1 MPVDEHDKIM
11 SITSHLPHLIAFTI
25 VNTAFKID
33 IKKKKRS

>member
-1 MPVDEHDKIM
+1 MSVDEPDKIM

-33 IKKKKRS
+33 VKKKRS